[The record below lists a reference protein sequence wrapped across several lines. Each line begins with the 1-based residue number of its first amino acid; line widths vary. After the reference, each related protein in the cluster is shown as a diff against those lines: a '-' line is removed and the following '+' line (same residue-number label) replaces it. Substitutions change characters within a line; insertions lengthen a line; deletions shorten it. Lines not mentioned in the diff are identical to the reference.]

1 MRDARRMSWIVDTRA
16 FLSPRR
22 DLIGPG
28 RLVLVVGPS
37 GAGKDTLIEGARA
50 ACSGDASVGFPLR
63 VVTRPSSAAED
74 HDTMA
79 VDEFTRAL
87 ADGAFAM
94 WWEAHGHRYGIRSTI
109 DDDIRAG
116 RTVICNASRT
126 IVSLARRRY
135 AFVTVVLV
143 TAPQELLEQRLA
155 CRERPS
161 DGSLNNRI
169 NRSAEVGSDVEADV
183 VIRNV
188 GKPEIGVRRMLNAIR
203 DPGVF
208 IVC

>member
-1 MRDARRMSWIVDTRA
+1 MSWIVDTRA
-16 FLSPRR
+16 FLSTRH
-22 DLIGPG
+22 DLIGTG

-37 GAGKDTLIEGARA
+37 GAGKDTLIAGARA
-50 ACSGDASVGFPLR
+50 ACADDASVVFPRR
-63 VVTRPSSAAED
+63 VVTRPSTAAED

-79 VDEFTRAL
+79 ADQFTRAV
-87 ADGAFAM
+87 ADGAFAL
-94 WWEAHGHRYGIRSTI
+94 WWEAHGHRYGIPAI
-109 DDDIRAG
+109 VDDDIQAG
-116 RTVICNASRT
+116 RTVICNTSRT

-143 TAPQELLEQRLA
+143 TAPQKLLEQRLA

-161 DGSLNNRI
+161 DGSLNDRI
-169 NRSAEVGSDVEADV
+169 NRSAEVGTDVEADV

-203 DPGVF
+203 DPGLFV
-208 IVC
+208 VS